1 MDETI
6 EIPRLGKKAVQ
17 ETDDDKIVQKPKR
30 TMTEKQKEIGRAN
43 LAKGRAALAEK
54 KAKQK
59 EEATKLADELVL
71 KKAEKLTRQKAN
83 KEKQLKAIIGAPDD
97 DEADIIEEHITKKP
111 KKKKII
117 YREES
122 DSEEEVIIR
131 PRRSKREIPP
141 TPEPAPQTTKQEAK
155 PAFRINF
162 V

>member
-6 EIPRLGKKAVQ
+6 EIPRLGKKVAQ
-17 ETDDDKIVQKPKR
+17 EPDEDKIYLKPKR
-30 TMTEKQKEIGRAN
+30 NMTEKQKEVGRAN

-59 EEATKLADELVL
+59 EEAAKLVDELVI

-83 KEKQLKAIIGAPDD
+83 KEKQLKAIIGTPDD

-131 PRRSKREIPP
+131 PRRSKRGEVP
-141 TPEPAPQTTKQEAK
+141 TPEPTPQIPKPEAK